1 MFYLL
6 KKYQGIMSIDD
17 FIDLFCY
24 DHHKFIFSSLIK
36 NVSGVLTVE
45 IADYLRYSK
54 M

>member
-6 KKYQGIMSIDD
+6 KTYQGIMSIDD
-17 FIDLFCY
+17 FIDLFCD
-24 DHHKFIFSSLIK
+24 DHPNFKFSSLIR